1 MLDGR
6 ALSLGRAGGHQ
17 MWVWI
22 LSLVFLSLVL
32 LSSVSLNLLLP
43 SLVFLS
49 PVLLNLVF
57 LSLVLIVARRT
68 DKLSVM
74 LFFKI
79 PKPRRYDPRKGCLN
93 LPVAIP
99 SSPTRRYD

>member
-32 LSSVSLNLLLP
+32 LS
-43 SLVFLS
+43 LVFLS

-68 DKLSVM
+68 IKLSGM